1 VQGRTTA
8 AAGTRHRGAGT
19 HRLPPVQGRTGGAW
33 THLLSSRSVVLT
45 PFHVAVQVRDI
56 AEARR
61 FYTEVLGCAE
71 GRSASD
77 WVDFNMFGHQFV
89 CHLNPDLGRNGRVTS
104 HRNPVDGQGV
114 PVPHCGV
121 VLEPREWTELAARLR
136 QHQVDWVIEP
146 CTRFMNTPG
155 EQSTLFIRD
164 PSGNALEFKSF
175 RDIAAQLFAT

>member
-1 VQGRTTA
+1 M
-8 AAGTRHRGAGT
+8 
-19 HRLPPVQGRTGGAW
+19 
-33 THLLSSRSVVLT
+33 VLT

-77 WVDFNMFGHQFV
+77 WVDFNMFGPQFV
-89 CHLNPDLGRNGRVTS
+89 CHLNPHLGRNGRVTS

-121 VLEPREWTELAARLR
+121 VLEPREWSELAARLR

-146 CTRFMNTPG
+146 CTRFLNTPG